1 MARNRLVFQ
10 APGRPPNKSD
20 VVILRFVSCVTD
32 SAYGAGVTS
41 NPIRGGCCETHMLP
55 VLSRN
60 LQRSENPGRE
70 DFLRQRLL
78 SRGVLESPT
87 RNLSSCQIRLF
98 RLQRYL
104 SPFRDRLGDAP
115 IRDDR
120 ERYVSGA
127 NFVHGDLSA
136 YNILVHDGAVWLI
149 DFPQAV
155 DPRTNAKCVRPVPS

>member
-1 MARNRLVFQ
+1 
-10 APGRPPNKSD
+10 
-20 VVILRFVSCVTD
+20 
-32 SAYGAGVTS
+32 
-41 NPIRGGCCETHMLP
+41 MLP
-55 VLSRN
+55 MLPRN

-87 RNLSSCQIRLF
+87 RNLSSRQIRLL

-104 SPFRDRLGDAP
+104 SHFRDRLGDAP
-115 IRDDR
+115 IGDDR

-155 DPRTNAKCVRPVPS
+155 DPRTNANACGRFRPHVDRLCHWFERFGVQADAARLSADLWQRFLTAQL